1 MISAALTIN
10 ARSLSTILT
19 VVIVSGCV
27 ISMAAN
33 GQRRWWQHN
42 LSFLRT
48 HAAENAWQFNLTL
61 IFSAL
66 LMVVLIDYLFVSLSR
81 IYPRTWRTSTLRI
94 LLTLTAVDFGAVGL
108 FPNNL
113 TFHWLHDLVAGGLVT
128 LLVLLIVGVRWLLP
142 AVTKDFLWLSY
153 GVGVVLLLLN
163 FGFAGLG
170 THR

>member
-1 MISAALTIN
+1 
-10 ARSLSTILT
+10 
-19 VVIVSGCV
+19 
-27 ISMAAN
+27 
-33 GQRRWWQHN
+33 
-42 LSFLRT
+42 
-48 HAAENAWQFNLTL
+48 
-61 IFSAL
+61 
-66 LMVVLIDYLFVSLSR
+66 YLFVSLSR
-81 IYPRTWRTSTLRI
+81 NYPRTWRTSTLRI

-163 FGFAGLG
+163 FGFRWFGYPSLTAFEIQAFAISFGWLLMLFSRLQALVNEDPELLTIKLEQESTAGQ
-170 THR
+170 